1 MNVGISWPWT
11 RAVESRGF
19 NLFAWGGGGG
29 GAGVVIDGVKVVVPA
44 EPREKP
50 KKETY
55 FVIRQHQ
62 HLSEDPLLIFA
73 TFRWGWLPTGISTL
87 FYPSLHLFIYKT
99 TLSFNHIYPD
109 LWTFIALHG
118 LSFGREAEGQRGSL
132 AWWGWRVG
140 MTKLVFMV
148 I

>member
-1 MNVGISWPWT
+1 
-11 RAVESRGF
+11 
-19 NLFAWGGGGG
+19 
-29 GAGVVIDGVKVVVPA
+29 
-44 EPREKP
+44 
-50 KKETY
+50 
-55 FVIRQHQ
+55 
-62 HLSEDPLLIFA
+62 
-73 TFRWGWLPTGISTL
+73 
-87 FYPSLHLFIYKT
+87 LFIYKT

-118 LSFGREAEGQRGSL
+118 LPFGREAEGQRGSL